1 MKKTTRQRGNIVI
14 GLIIGLVLGLGVA
27 LGIAV
32 YVTKVPIPFV
42 TKTQRGGAEQ
52 DEAEARKNRDWD
64 PNAPLAGKAGS
75 AKPAPAATGPVNPV
89 TGEPLLQPWH
99 PAARRP
105 RPRRRCP
112 WWSRPSRARRARAG
126 RSQCA
131 AGVERSAGRP
141 GAPARAA

>member
-64 PNAPLAGKAGS
+64 PNAPLAGK
-75 AKPAPAATGPVNPV
+75 PQQPRPAAAGPV
-89 TGEPLLQPWH
+89 
-99 PAARRP
+99 
-105 RPRRRCP
+105 
-112 WWSRPSRARRARAG
+112 
-126 RSQCA
+126 
-131 AGVERSAGRP
+131 
-141 GAPARAA
+141 GAPPSGDGSNPATATVSPGTPPPTA

>member
-1 MKKTTRQRGNIVI
+1 MASRFSASVRRARCELLTMKKTTRQRGNIVI

-64 PNAPLAGKAGS
+64 PNAPLAGKAGA
-75 AKPAPAATGPVNPV
+75 AKPAPAAPAAPVNPV
-89 TGEPLLQPWH
+89 TGE
-99 PAARRP
+99 
-105 RPRRRCP
+105 
-112 WWSRPSRARRARAG
+112 
-126 RSQCA
+126 
-131 AGVERSAGRP
+131 
-141 GAPARAA
+141 